1 MNSWVTVFKQ
11 GFLYSRFVPYLTA
24 AWLVGGAALTL
35 GFWPELPYPFQSWPG
50 LGWRTLSVFVVTMG
64 FGVWG
69 AIRVSLDT
77 QLSPATIQLVPGLRR
92 AALIVTLAAWPVMA
106 GALALETCI
115 FGVPFPWAFA
125 ALLAVLAVTVA
136 RRPILRR
143 TSSVLLFSVW
153 APMYG
158 YRFSLPDGPNA
169 MGMAWMTVLLSLAI
183 GTMII
188 KAQLGKGAET
198 YTVLHGRLV
207 HVALRHPTSTQPD
220 VGAWDGVLKRPKIF
234 RWWFEDVLRTRSPEL
249 RMIHG
254 MGTAFHWSQAVGGV
268 FLQSG
273 VTFALMFILSRFVRT
288 EGTGSAYSLE
298 GVVNFSAIGA
308 SIYAVLM
315 GDGRLRTLSLR
326 RKEQALL
333 LLLPSAPTGRDVNRW
348 LIQVLVFQ
356 HALAITVGIW
366 IVALLAFAL
375 QQPLDST
382 LKVAA
387 APTAVSLL
395 FTPLFVR
402 DYARMPPSRPL
413 KYVAPSLVAI
423 FVGQFAAALLGGS
436 IDPLVLIL
444 SALVLSGLIAGWR
457 YARLADAPTA
467 FPVGRLAA

>member
-1 MNSWVTVFKQ
+1 MNALVTVFKQ
-11 GFLYSRFVPYLTA
+11 VFLYSRFVPYVTA

-35 GFWPELPYPFQSWPG
+35 RFWPEFPYPFASWPG
-50 LGWRTLSVFVVTMG
+50 LGWRSLSALVVTMG

-69 AIRVSLDT
+69 AMRVSLDT

-92 AALIVTLAAWPVMA
+92 AALVVTLVSWPVLA

-115 FGVPFPWAFA
+115 FGVPFPWALA
-125 ALLAVLAVTVA
+125 ALLAILAVTVA

-158 YRFSLPDGPNA
+158 YRLSLPDGPNA
-169 MGMAWMTVLLSLAI
+169 MGMAWMAVLLSLAI
-183 GTMII
+183 GAMII
-188 KAQLGKGAET
+188 KAELGKGAET
-198 YTVLHGRLV
+198 YTVLRGRLV
-207 HVALRHPTSTQPD
+207 QVALRHPYDAQPAIT
-220 VGAWDGVLKRPKIF
+220 GWDGVLKRPKIF
-234 RWWFEDVLRTRSPEL
+234 RWWFGDVLRTRSPEL

-268 FLQSG
+268 ILQSG
-273 VTFALMFILSRFVRT
+273 ITVALTFILSQFVR
-288 EGTGSAYSLE
+288 GDTGSAGSLE
-298 GVVNFSAIGA
+298 TIVNFSAIGA
-308 SIYAVLM
+308 SIFAVLM

-333 LLLPSAPTGRDVNRW
+333 LLLPSAPTGRDLNRW

-366 IVALLAFAL
+366 IVAVLAFAL
-375 QQPLDST
+375 QQPLEST

-387 APTAVSLL
+387 APTAMSLL

-402 DYARMPPSRPL
+402 DYARMTPSWPL
-413 KYVAPSLVAI
+413 KYVALSLVAM

-444 SALVLSGLIAGWR
+444 IALVLSGVIAAWR